1 MAIKTDKTRRPQVT
15 GARRKG
21 RSRRVKLVVLAAVA
35 CGLVL
40 AGYYFIRPENGADRS
55 GAPAVGTMPAASQT
69 GAENRSRDFHALI
82 GRWRRPDGGYVIEI
96 RGIDAAGKMDVGY
109 FNPRPINVARATAA
123 KDAETLK
130 VFIELQDVGYPGAT
144 YTLAYD
150 PGQNVLKGLYYQ
162 PAAGQTFDV
171 VFVPLQ

>member
-1 MAIKTDKTRRPQVT
+1 MTSRTDKTKRPKVAGSRRI
-15 GARRKG
+15 G
-21 RSRRVKLVVLAAVA
+21 RSRKVGLVVLAAVV

-40 AGYYFIRPENGADRS
+40 AGYYFIRPENGAERS
-55 GAPAVGTMPAASQT
+55 EAQTVETVPAASQA
-69 GAENRSRDFHALI
+69 GAENRSRDFQPLI

-96 RGIDAAGKMDVGY
+96 RGIDATGKMDIGY
-109 FNPRPINVARATAA
+109 FNPRPINVARATAE
-123 KDAETLK
+123 KDAGALK

-150 PGQNVLKGLYYQ
+150 PRLNVLQGLYYQ

-171 VFVPLQ
+171 VFVPLR